1 MRELAAGIW
10 PELYEEEYDMNFTTR
25 AGRIATA
32 QQLRAALHRAPGDT
46 RPNDSAGPIGDCGR
60 DASEPCG
67 MKDEN
72 ECRTHCSPTTDDP
85 ALLSYAGTR
94 AQAREQ
100 LRAARRYGLC

>member
-1 MRELAAGIW
+1 M
-10 PELYEEEYDMNFTTR
+10 DTSTR
-25 AGRIATA
+25 AARVAVA
-32 QQLRAALHRAPGDT
+32 HRLSEALRRAPGDT

-85 ALLSYAGTR
+85 ALLAYAGTR
-94 AQAREQ
+94 RQAREQ